1 MSSKGPFM
9 GRNIVEPETIGIRL
23 SNTYLDVIRQQID
36 DNNYEMMNVL
46 SSQMIVVLNLLVQTI
61 ESSEQ

>member
-1 MSSKGPFM
+1 M